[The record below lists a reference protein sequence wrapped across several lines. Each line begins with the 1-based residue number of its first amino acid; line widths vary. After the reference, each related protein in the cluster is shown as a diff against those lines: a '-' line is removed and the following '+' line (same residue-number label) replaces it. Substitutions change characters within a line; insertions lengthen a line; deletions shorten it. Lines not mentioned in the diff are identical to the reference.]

1 MRYERTL
8 SREIAFD
15 GIGLHTG
22 KSSHLRLLP
31 APAGSGRVFVRTD
44 LGGMAVPATIAH
56 VGRANY
62 ATCLIKDGVR
72 ISTAEH
78 LLAALYALGVD
89 NVRIEL
95 DSDEVPIMDGSA
107 APFVTMIAEAG
118 IVEQSE
124 PRRYITIS
132 RPIELHEE

>member
-1 MRYERTL
+1 MRHERTL
-8 SREIAFD
+8 EREILFE
-15 GIGLHTG
+15 GVGLHTG
-22 KSSHLRLLP
+22 NPCRLRLMP
-31 APAGSGRVFVRTD
+31 APPGTGRIFVRTD
-44 LGGMAVPATIAH
+44 LEGVTIPATVAH
-56 VGRANY
+56 VGKANY
-62 ATCLIKDGVR
+62 ATCLVKGGVR